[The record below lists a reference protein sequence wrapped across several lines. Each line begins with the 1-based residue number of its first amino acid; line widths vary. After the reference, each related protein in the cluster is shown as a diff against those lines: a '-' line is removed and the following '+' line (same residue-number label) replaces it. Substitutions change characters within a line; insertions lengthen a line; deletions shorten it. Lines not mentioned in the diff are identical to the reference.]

1 MEEANL
7 IYMDLKNKNS
17 PLYNFLKAKNLMAIE
32 LNNNFPSKPKNQDL
46 QFKPSIKAI
55 NILKQINEI
64 SKNIITTSKK
74 AKPYFLS
81 EETKTSR
88 SINNEENKDIL
99 FNSFQNFIVFKKN
112 EEFQKGVPIL
122 KLKQDEFDS
131 KISYDRVK
139 TKLVNMKNYQGRKY
153 KKNKLILPELS
164 VNIKQIFNTEK
175 EPITKKIS
183 KNHMQKMNKS
193 TEEKDITKVIPDYN
207 TINQKKKY
215 ELYELNDWYY
225 NNKKKPFKIK

>member
-74 AKPYFLS
+74 AKPYFLA
-81 EETKTSR
+81 
-88 SINNEENKDIL
+88 IWL
-99 FNSFQNFIVFKKN
+99 FA
-112 EEFQKGVPIL
+112 
-122 KLKQDEFDS
+122 
-131 KISYDRVK
+131 
-139 TKLVNMKNYQGRKY
+139 
-153 KKNKLILPELS
+153 
-164 VNIKQIFNTEK
+164 FNH
-175 EPITKKIS
+175 IYI
-183 KNHMQKMNKS
+183 
-193 TEEKDITKVIPDYN
+193 
-207 TINQKKKY
+207 
-215 ELYELNDWYY
+215 
-225 NNKKKPFKIK
+225 